1 MISKEL
7 RHIFAQAISYA
18 KSNHHEYLT
27 LEHVFLMLINDATI
41 EDMFIDLGVNTTT
54 LFEDVMVG
62 VI

>member
-41 EDMFIDLGVNTTT
+41 
-54 LFEDVMVG
+54 
-62 VI
+62 